1 MLKKKIPE
9 TPLAL
14 LCISFASA
22 VAPLSSVT
30 PTIWNQTLWVTCGVT
45 AGERVEKVC
54 QMCATVHGG
63 AFSPMAA
70 CPEQRLN
77 LAGDPKWT
85 VFVQHSPSYLSSC
98 LAVTGDS
105 KVRYYSYDWHE
116 VSILAYVA
124 QQLLIGH
131 LDCILSHYRSCV
143 SLHCFSELLF
153 VFSAC
158 EFKVKLSALPHNAV
172 LCACFDLACLW

>member
-1 MLKKKIPE
+1 MKR
-9 TPLAL
+9 
-14 LCISFASA
+14 LCYASA

-30 PTIWNQTLWVTCGVT
+30 PTIWNQTLRVTLHRGVT
-45 AGERVEKVC
+45 ACERVDKVC
-54 QMCATVHGG
+54 QMCDTVHGG
-63 AFSPMAA
+63 AFSPMTA

-85 VFVQHSPSYLSSC
+85 VFVQHSQSYLSSG

-116 VSILAYVA
+116 VSILVCVA

-143 SLHCFSELLF
+143 SLHCFSELL
-153 VFSAC
+153 C
-158 EFKVKLSALPHNAV
+158 LSFLHVSLKSNCRPCPCNAV
-172 LCACFDLACLW
+172 LCACFDLACL